1 MKKFYILGLLR
12 ALSNLGA
19 LWSCRKNKEYS
30 GFSSFLFF
38 SFSPH
43 PTPTPQGFLIL
54 FETGTLWGM
63 EDFTEWCLPVFTLV
77 GAKLVQSCPTLYDS
91 VDCSPPGFSVRG
103 ILQARI
109 LEWVAIS
116 FSTKLPKQGKYDIR
130 VGKKVISKK
139 SEALEYFSECKYET
153 IGLECSHRMMQK
165 KETLSSMCY
174 NNKLVVCIGGFTN
187 NGVSQR
193 PSWRK
198 D

>member
-1 MKKFYILGLLR
+1 MKYSLTICLSSMFYNLMCAVKLPKSESEVVQLCPIL
-12 ALSNLGA
+12 
-19 LWSCRKNKEYS
+19 CD
-30 GFSSFLFF
+30 
-38 SFSPH
+38 P
-43 PTPTPQGFLIL
+43 
-54 FETGTLWGM
+54 
-63 EDFTEWCLPVFTLV
+63 
-77 GAKLVQSCPTLYDS
+77 
-91 VDCSPPGFSVRG
+91 VDCTPPGFSVRG

-153 IGLECSHRMMQK
+153 IGVECSHRMMQK
-165 KETLSSMCY
+165 KETLSSICY